1 MLDLDRIR
9 RDTPSCSQL
18 IHFNNA
24 GCALSPKIVTDATI
38 AHLQLEQDI
47 GGYEA
52 AVKAENDILEFYS
65 SLATLLN
72 CQPDDIAFI
81 ENASRAWELA
91 LYSIPWQQG
100 DQIITVENEYV
111 SNYLGLL
118 HLQHQQGV
126 EIKLVP
132 CREDG
137 LVNLDK
143 LESAIT
149 KKTKLIALTHI
160 ASQRGDIQPAAAVG
174 TLAKS
179 YDVLFLLD
187 ACQSVGQVQIDVDLI
202 ACDFLCGTGR
212 KYLRGPRG
220 TGFLY
225 ASPAVR
231 EITEPVFIDN
241 HSAVWKQ
248 PNTYEIQASALRY
261 ETWERNIAG
270 KIGLAKAIGY
280 GNEIGMENIEA
291 EVQRLGK
298 ELSEKLAAVN
308 KVRVFELSTVRSGI
322 VTFQKQ
328 GVYANE
334 LSTHL
339 RNSMIN
345 TSVSKAV
352 NAQLDLAKNHTGDIN
367 RASIHYYNTCE
378 EIDRLVEAV
387 DAL

>member
-1 MLDLDRIR
+1 MLDIDRIR

-24 GCALSPKIVTDATI
+24 GCALSPKIVTDASI
-38 AHLQLEQDI
+38 AHLQLEQEI

-52 AVKAENDILEFYS
+52 ALRAESDILEFYS

-72 CQPDDIAFI
+72 CESDDIAFI
-81 ENASRAWELA
+81 ENASRSWELA

-100 DQIITVENEYV
+100 DQIITLDNEYA

-118 HLQHQQGV
+118 HLQHQRGV
-126 EIKLVP
+126 EIILVP
-132 CREDG
+132 CGEDG
-137 LVNLDK
+137 LVELEK

-149 KKTKLIALTHI
+149 SRTKLIAITHI
-160 ASQRGDIQPAAAVG
+160 ASQRGDIQPAAAIG
-174 TLAKS
+174 KLAKAF
-179 YDVLFLLD
+179 DVLFLLD
-187 ACQSVGQVQIDVDLI
+187 ACQSIGQVQVDVDLI
-202 ACDFLCGTGR
+202 GCDYLCGTGR

-225 ASPAVR
+225 ASPAIR
-231 EITEPVFIDN
+231 KRTEPLFIDN

-248 PNTYEIQASALRY
+248 ADSYMIQASAIRY

-270 KIGLAKAIGY
+270 KIGLAKAITY
-280 GNEIGMENIEA
+280 GNEIGIGNIEV
-291 EVQRLGK
+291 EVRRLGK
-298 ELSEKLAAVN
+298 ELSSKLAAVN
-308 KVRVFELSTVRSGI
+308 KVTVFEQSAARSGI

-328 GVYANE
+328 DVYANE
-334 LSTHL
+334 LSMHL

-345 TSVSKAV
+345 TSVSKAS
-352 NAQLDLAKNHTGDIN
+352 NAQLDLAKNKVGDIN
-367 RASIHYYNTCE
+367 RASIHYYNTSA
-378 EIDRLVEAV
+378 EIDRMVEAV